1 MNDMAVNI
9 NNISM
14 HYPFFD
20 LKNVSIQVPKGSIM
34 GLIGPNGAGKSTTIR
49 VLMGLLAPDTGS
61 VEVMGYDMLSKSH
74 EARWKIGYVSEDLR
88 LYKKMTVGW
97 HMQFIKNIF
106 SDWDDDYAK
115 ELLSSFDLNPEQKLQ
130 GLSHGQRVKT
140 ALLLVLARHPDLLVL
155 DEPTTGLD
163 PVARMETIDEMMKV
177 LLDEDRSIIFSSHNT
192 SDVEQLSDQITF
204 IDRGQVV
211 SSRDKESFLD
221 SWRRVRVTTNE
232 SVDVSAMR
240 DVVTEQVMGQQ
251 TIITTNNF
259 SDDLLADWHS
269 QGLEITTHE
278 SLTLEEIFLA
288 EVKSSRQGVTA

>member
-1 MNDMAVNI
+1 MSDMAVNI

-20 LKNVSIQVPKGSIM
+20 LKDVSIQVAKGSIM

-49 VLMGLLAPDTGS
+49 VLMGLLAPDVGT
-61 VEVMGYDMLSKSH
+61 VEVMGYNMLTKSH
-74 EARWKIGYVSEDLR
+74 EARWNIGYISEDLR

-106 SDWDDDYAK
+106 PDWDDDYAK
-115 ELLSSFDLNPEQKLQ
+115 ELLASFDLNPAQKLQ

-211 SSRDKESFLD
+211 SSRDKESFLE
-221 SWRRVRVTTNE
+221 SWRRVRVSTDE
-232 SVDVSAMR
+232 SLDMCSMSDIVSTQ
-240 DVVTEQVMGQQ
+240 VTGQQ
-251 TIITTNNF
+251 TVITTNNF
-259 SDDLLADWHS
+259 SEALLASWQS
-269 QGLEITTHE
+269 QGFEITAHE
-278 SLTLEEIFLA
+278 PLTLEEIFLA
-288 EVKSSRQGVTA
+288 EVKSSREGVVA